1 MIFKQREIA
10 KEICDKG
17 LVKINGQY
25 AKPAKRVSVGDVI
38 DIEVMDKH
46 KKYKVVSLPNG
57 NVRKGNGHLY
67 YQEVDDPG
75 GS

>member
-17 LVKINGQY
+17 FVKINGQC

-38 DIEVMDKH
+38 DIEVMDKR

-57 NVRKGNGHLY
+57 NVKKGEVHLY
-67 YQEVDDPG
+67 YQEVDDPE